1 MNAMIHQ
8 TLTCDVLVIGGGGA
22 GIRAALTAAET
33 VDHVL
38 LISETPIGGSG
49 STFYPLTFEWGMLSA
64 VDDED
69 ARNFTQEIL
78 TAAKGCVNPALAA
91 YLAEGSKEAHDRF
104 VAEGLPLT
112 PMRDLHITGCFGKE
126 PRGDFLTSMEAFVRS
141 QRELVEKNDRI
152 TFAQMTAVSL
162 LIKDGCCVG
171 AMAVNDEGHLIQINA
186 RAVVMALG
194 GGEGLYQHR
203 AAYGPLYGNAY
214 AMAARRQARIVN
226 LEFVQFVPG
235 TIEPIKYMN
244 YFPFLLGE
252 HPRVTNAKDE
262 ECMSSYLPTGVTVE
276 DSLNMHAK
284 HGPFSCEDA
293 GKYLEYAMVGEGIKG
308 NGKGL
313 KLWPDPS
320 RMQDPR
326 VFHWRNFLK
335 RYGYDEGTV
344 MTIYPMA
351 QGFNGGILLGNDL
364 STDIP
369 GLFACGESS
378 GGMHGP
384 DRMGGLCILATQVF
398 GKGAGSAAGR
408 FAKEACAGFVSAGE
422 AVEQLEAEFESD
434 GECEFSPNGVLAR
447 IREVMQENACLRRNE
462 KQLNNGIYCMEQL
475 RLQPLAHLNTR
486 ETASYFQA
494 ANAVDACRLI
504 LTAMRNRRESRG
516 SHDRADYAGQD
527 PALTNMQWVSMNKNR
542 ITQGTVIL

>member
-1 MNAMIHQ
+1 MTTMIHQ
-8 TLTCDVLVIGGGGA
+8 TMTCDVLVIGGGAA

-33 VDHVL
+33 VEKVL
-38 LISETPIGGSG
+38 LVSETPIGSSG

-64 VDDED
+64 TDAED
-69 ARNFTQEIL
+69 TRCFTQEIL
-78 TAAKGCVNPALAA
+78 SAAKGCVNPKLAA

-104 VAEGLPLT
+104 VAEGLPFT

-126 PRGDFLTSMEAFVRS
+126 PRGDFLTSMEIFVQS
-141 QRELVEKNDRI
+141 QRELVAKNERI
-152 TFAQMTAVSL
+152 TFAQLTAVSL
-162 LIKDGCCVG
+162 LTKDDCCVG
-171 AMAVNDEGHLIQINA
+171 AMAVNHEGCLVQLNA
-186 RAVVMALG
+186 KAVVMALG

-203 AAYGPLYGNAY
+203 AAYGPLYGSAY
-214 AMAARRQARIVN
+214 AMAARHQARIVN

-235 TIEPIKYMN
+235 ALEPIKYMN

-252 HPRVTNAKDE
+252 QPRVANAKDE
-262 ECMSSYLPTGVTVE
+262 ECMSRYLPEGVTVA

-293 GKYLEYAMVGEGIKG
+293 GKYLEYAMVGEGLNG
-308 NGKGL
+308 NGQGL
-313 KLWPDPS
+313 KIWPDPS
-320 RMQDPR
+320 KMQDPR
-326 VFHWRNFLK
+326 VLHWRNFLK

-351 QGFNGGILLGNDL
+351 QGFNGGILLGDDL

-398 GKGAGSAAGR
+398 GKGAGNAASR
-408 FAKEACAGFVSAGE
+408 FAKNACTGFASPTEAFA
-422 AVEQLEAEFESD
+422 QLEAEFDSNS
-434 GECEFSPNGVLAR
+434 ECPLSPSEVLAR
-447 IREVMQENACLRRNE
+447 IREEMQENACLRRNE
-462 KQLNNGIYCMEQL
+462 EKLSYGIDCMEQL
-475 RLQPLAHLNTR
+475 RLQPLAHLHTP
-486 ETASYFQA
+486 ETASYFQMV
-494 ANAVDACRLI
+494 NAVDACRLI

-516 SHDRADYAGQD
+516 SHDRFDYAGHN
-527 PALTNMQWVSMNKNR
+527 PALANMQWVSMETR
-542 ITQGTVIL
+542 HMTQGTVLL